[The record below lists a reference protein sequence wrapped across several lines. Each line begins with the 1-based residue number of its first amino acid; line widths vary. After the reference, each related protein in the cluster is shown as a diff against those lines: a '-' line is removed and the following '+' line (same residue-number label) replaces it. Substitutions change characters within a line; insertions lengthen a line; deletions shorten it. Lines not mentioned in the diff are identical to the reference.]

1 MSRVRSFASLGLIAA
16 VAFANQSFAQTSDSN
31 SSDIVEITVTAQKRE
46 QSIQDVPI
54 TISALDGDTLNALGI
69 DQFDK
74 LSDFVPGLVVQQQSI
89 NNNGYVIR
97 GITSD
102 DGGAPIA
109 PRVSVY
115 LNGADVSR
123 SRGSYFEVYDIE
135 RVEVVKGPQ
144 ATLFGTAASIGAISF
159 ITNKPQEEFEA
170 EISVRAGEFD
180 TQEITGFVTGGNEF
194 VQGRLAVVSRER
206 DGYVENAGEGDLNGY
221 ERIGVRPSLRIT
233 PNDALTIDLVYN
245 YEDADDPGTGFVS
258 ENLLFTDNAGLSAP
272 VSTNLGDSDIGIDR
286 ETNDF
291 NATVNWDINDTW
303 SFTYIGAYRDHDS
316 AEVFDADGTSIEFLN
331 FAELA
336 DGEQT
341 SHEVRWNFNGDRLN
355 AFFGLSYFDEEAT
368 QTVPFATEEGLFLSC
383 IGAFAGLG
391 IPDCFGG
398 ATALAT
404 GGVAS
409 ELPYESFFSNDADNQ
424 AFSAFADVSYQVTDR
439 LEVTAGVRF
448 VDEERESTYTSEL
461 PISTLALGVALQQ
474 NPGVTAETLIALGV
488 PLDLFGGAVFN
499 TNGATIGGD
508 TDDTIVLPRLNVRYQ
523 INDTTNIYAT
533 YAEGERSEVL
543 DFSNGSPNLVPSEE
557 ISNVEI
563 GIKGSLF
570 DGRLGYAA
578 STFYQDYE
586 NFQVTVIDENS
597 GQRIPENA
605 GDATNVGIETEF
617 TFIATENLTLLA
629 NYAFIDAE
637 IDNDAENGE
646 FAGNQFRLQPENT
659 AAFSYIY
666 KRSISN
672 SLQFTS
678 TGSWTYRDNV
688 FFDIENEF
696 EEDAVSLVN
705 LKVGIS
711 ALDDNW
717 SVELF
722 ANNLFDKEYIIDAGN
737 TGDGFGF
744 PTFIEG
750 APQIIGAQFTKRF
763 N

>member
-1 MSRVRSFASLGLIAA
+1 MSRVRSFASLGLMTA
-16 VAFANQSFAQTSDSN
+16 VVFANQSFAQSSEPTSA
-31 SSDIVEITVTAQKRE
+31 DIVEVIVTAQKRE

-54 TISALDGDTLNALGI
+54 TISALDGDTLSALGI

-74 LSDFVPGLVVQQQSI
+74 LSDFIPGLVVQQQSV

-115 LNGADVSR
+115 LNGTDVSR
-123 SRGSYFEVYDIE
+123 SRGSYFEVYDME

-170 EISVRAGEFD
+170 QINVRAGEFD
-180 TQEITGFVTGGNEF
+180 TQEIDGFVTGGNSI
-194 VQGRLAVVSRER
+194 VQGRLAVLSRER
-206 DGYVENAGEGDLNGY
+206 DGYVDNNAEDDLNGY
-221 ERIGVRPSLRIT
+221 ERIAVRPSLRILPSDT
-233 PNDALTIDLVYN
+233 VTIDLVYN
-245 YEDADDPGTGFVS
+245 YEDADDPGTGFVA
-258 ENLLFTDNAGLSAP
+258 EDLLFTDNAALSAP
-272 VSTNLGDSDIGIDR
+272 ISSNLSSNNIGIQR

-291 NATVNWDINDTW
+291 NATVNWDIDENW

-316 AEVFDADGTSIEFLN
+316 EEVFDADGTSLEFLN

-336 DGEQT
+336 DGEQY
-341 SHEVRWNFNGDRLN
+341 SQEVRWNFTGDRLN
-355 AFFGLSYFDEEAT
+355 AFFGVSYFDEEAT

-383 IGAFAGLG
+383 NAGFGIAGCNLG
-391 IPDCFGG
+391 TTAA
-398 ATALAT
+398 ATNGLVRA
-404 GGVAS
+404 
-409 ELPYESFFSNDADNQ
+409 LPYESFFSNSSDNQ
-424 AFSAFADVSYQVTDR
+424 SLSVYADVSYQFTDR

-448 VDEERESTYTSEL
+448 VDEERESSYTS
-461 PISTLALGVALQQ
+461 
-474 NPGVTAETLIALGV
+474 NV
-488 PLDLFGGAVFN
+488 PASVLLTGMFGAPTDLFFGAVFN
-499 TNGATIGGD
+499 TNGTTIGGD
-508 TDDTIVLPRLNVRYQ
+508 TDDTIVLPRINARYQ
-523 INDTTNIYAT
+523 LTDTVNIYAT
-533 YAEGERSEVL
+533 YALGERSEVL

-557 ISNVEI
+557 ISNFEI
-563 GIKGSLF
+563 GVKGTAL
-570 DGRLGYAA
+570 DGRLSYAA

-586 NFQVTVIDENS
+586 NFQVTVVDDNT
-597 GQRIPENA
+597 GQRIPDNA
-605 GDATNVGIETEF
+605 GDATNLGIETEI
-617 TFIATENLTLLA
+617 TFVANQNLTLLA

-637 IDNDAENGE
+637 IDDDAENGE

-666 KRSISN
+666 KRPISN

-705 LKVGIS
+705 LKVGIA

-717 SVELF
+717 SFEIF

-737 TGDGFGF
+737 TGDAFGF